1 MLRDVS
7 AADTTA
13 TFLGRKVRLPVMLAP
28 VGGMESF
35 APEGAAAAA
44 RAAAQFGVPQMLS
57 SVCQPGLEATAAA
70 ADTLRVF
77 QLYVRGDDAWVDDW
91 GRRAREHGFSAFC
104 FTVDSASYSRR
115 ERDLVGRFV
124 KPWRANAAA
133 GMKYQAALSWDQVKR
148 FKDRHDLPMILKGI
162 ATVED
167 AEIAVR
173 HGVQV
178 IYVSNHG
185 GRQLDHGLGSA
196 AVLPEI
202 VAAVGGR
209 AEVWVDGGFMRGSDV
224 VKAIALGARCVGL
237 GRLTCLGLAA
247 AGVPG
252 LVRALELLE
261 EEIRICLMLLGVTS
275 LAELTPAHLA
285 AAPPVRSRRRS
296 ARFRSSAR
304 ISARLVEDQP
314 HQRRRQRRHVG
325 DQQQHQHRRGHE
337 RDERARDRA
346 DAGVREL
353 GGDEERPAD
362 RRRVERDREVRGH
375 HHAEVDE
382 VDVERLGE
390 RQEERR
396 GQQQR
401 RQRLDEDAEQE
412 QRQVHEQQEHPL
424 LMRDRLD
431 PLGELHRHLLGG
443 QQPRHRGR
451 RAEHEHH
458 HRARLERAEQEPR
471 QVAPGDVAVQEER
484 HGDAVDDRDRRPTRS
499 A

>member
-1 MLRDVS
+1 MNDTTTEQFLTLQEIVAAARANLAPGPWGYLIGGAETETTMRRNRLALDSIAFRPRVLRDVS
-7 AADTTA
+7 AVDTTA

-91 GRRAREHGFSAFC
+91 GRRAREHGFNAFC

-124 KPWRANAAA
+124 KPWRAAAAA
-133 GMKYQAALSWDQVKR
+133 GAKYQAALSWDQVKR
-148 FKDRHDLPMILKGI
+148 FKDRHDLPVILKGI

-185 GRQLDHGLGSA
+185 GRQLDHGLGSV

-209 AEVWVDGGFMRGSDV
+209 AEVWVDGGFMRGTDV

-247 AGVPG
+247 AGVAG

-285 AAPPVRSRRRS
+285 AAPPVSVPS
-296 ARFRSSAR
+296 ALSAF
-304 ISARLVEDQP
+304 
-314 HQRRRQRRHVG
+314 
-325 DQQQHQHRRGHE
+325 
-337 RDERARDRA
+337 
-346 DAGVREL
+346 
-353 GGDEERPAD
+353 
-362 RRRVERDREVRGH
+362 
-375 HHAEVDE
+375 
-382 VDVERLGE
+382 
-390 RQEERR
+390 
-396 GQQQR
+396 
-401 RQRLDEDAEQE
+401 
-412 QRQVHEQQEHPL
+412 PL
-424 LMRDRLD
+424 LAED
-431 PLGELHRHLLGG
+431 LG
-443 QQPRHRGR
+443 P
-451 RAEHEHH
+451 A
-458 HRARLERAEQEPR
+458 
-471 QVAPGDVAVQEER
+471 
-484 HGDAVDDRDRRPTRS
+484 S
-499 A
+499 